1 MKYIIRKLN
10 DSKII
15 AVTVEGTLNEAERKM
30 LYADAIK
37 KLSLNGCNSLLIDI
51 SKSTLSAQDTT
62 GDAID
67 MAEYM
72 KTFTLAKNT
81 KIAILSSSPENFFKT
96 FVVFAKIITNLDIM
110 FFISRNDAV
119 EWLNAPQQ
127 G

>member
-10 DSKII
+10 HSNII
-15 AVTVEGTLNEAERKM
+15 AVTVEGTLNEAERKN
-30 LYADAIK
+30 LYADAIE
-37 KLSLNGCNSLLIDI
+37 KLAFNGCNRLLIDI

-72 KTFTLAKNT
+72 KTFTLAENT
-81 KIAILSSSPENFFKT
+81 KIAILSSSSENFFKT
-96 FVVFAKIITNLDIM
+96 FVVFAKIITDLDIM
-110 FFISRNDAV
+110 FFIRRNDAV
-119 EWLNAPQQ
+119 EWLSAPQQ